1 MRNKTF
7 KSISLLIAVIA
18 VSLFSSCDNEQSG
31 SGSKLDNVVTNVAT
45 DVTPFSVTLNG
56 AINNYSVGEI
66 SRGQYGFLYTTEPS
80 MDVAAAEQLFKQY
93 VSEGSATG
101 CKVRYATNL
110 LDGNSFNV
118 TVSGF
123 QPETTI
129 YYCGIF
135 ITKDNKTYI
144 GGVQNMTTLSYT
156 PQISVADV
164 TSGVMYANLF
174 ANVDLG
180 GAVSK
185 DCEIALLYSASEDN
199 LSNGSK
205 VVCKR
210 TETDGIYNAEL
221 EYLTSN
227 TTYFYKFY
235 LYNKTI
241 KTYFYTDVLSFTTKN
256 ADDFAVDLGLSVKWA
271 SCDFGA
277 EDPSEE
283 GLWYSWGSLTS
294 KMNGD
299 ISVYEHYKDNSY
311 VNIGASISGTEY
323 DAVTKYWGG
332 KWRMPTKEEAEELIN
347 ACNYKVIAGNPDY
360 AVYTSANGNQIK
372 MKWVYLGYKGYNLYE
387 LEMYSRWTGSLSEG
401 GSEAYVFGVDE
412 DYVGRLHTYE
422 RKNEIWIRPV
432 CDY

>member
-1 MRNKTF
+1 MNIFVLIKKVLF
-7 KSISLLIAVIA
+7 VAILSLL
-18 VSLFSSCDNEQSG
+18 VSCNNEEGG

-80 MDVAAAEQLFKQY
+80 MDATAAEQLFKQY

-144 GGVQNMTTLSYT
+144 GGVQNTTTLSYT
-156 PQISVADV
+156 PQISAADV
-164 TSGVMYANLF
+164 TTGVMYANLF

-185 DCEIALLYSASEDN
+185 DCEIGLLYSVSENN
-199 LSNGSK
+199 LINGSK

-227 TTYFYKFY
+227 TTYFYRFY

-271 SCDFGA
+271 SCDLGA
-277 EDPSEE
+277 EDPSEN
-283 GLWYSWGSLTS
+283 GLSFSWGSLIS
-294 KMNGD
+294 KENG
-299 ISVYEHYKDNSY
+299 SLNVYEYYKDNAY
-311 VNIGASISGTEY
+311 VNIGTNISGTEY
-323 DAVTKYWGG
+323 DAVSKYWGG

-347 ACNYKVIAGNPDY
+347 ACEYKTDPYLLETI
-360 AVYTSANGNQIK
+360 YTGANGNQIK
-372 MKWVYLGYKGYNLYE
+372 MRWVYVGFIGKEHDL
-387 LEMYSRWTGSLSEG
+387 MYSRWTGSMAESD
-401 GSEAYVFGVDE
+401 SEAYVFGVDE

>member
-1 MRNKTF
+1 MKKIKTL
-7 KSISLLIAVIA
+7 SIYFLLV
-18 VSLFSSCDNEQSG
+18 FSACNHEPNGGQ
-31 SGSKLDNVVTNVAT
+31 GSKLDDVVTGVAT

-56 AINNYSVGEI
+56 TINNYSVGEI
-66 SRGQYGFLYTTEPS
+66 TRGQYGFLYTTEPS
-80 MDVAAAEQLFKQY
+80 MDATAAEQLFKLY
-93 VSEGSATG
+93 ASEGSAIG

-118 TVSGF
+118 TINSF

-135 ITKDNKTYI
+135 ITKENKTYI
-144 GGVQNMTTLSYT
+144 GDVQNTTTLSYT
-156 PQISVADV
+156 PQISSADV
-164 TSGVMYANLF
+164 TTGVMYANLF

-185 DCEIALLYSASEDN
+185 NCEIGLLYSVSENN
-199 LSNGSK
+199 LINGSK

-271 SCDFGA
+271 SCDLGA
-277 EDPSEE
+277 EDPSEN
-283 GLWYSWGSLTS
+283 GLSFSWGSLIS
-294 KMNGD
+294 KEDGSLN
-299 ISVYEHYKDNSY
+299 VYEYYKDNAY
-311 VNIGASISGTEY
+311 VNIGTNISGTEY
-323 DAVTKYWGG
+323 DAVAKYWGG

-347 ACNYKVIAGNPDY
+347 ACEYKTDSELLEAT
-360 AVYTSANGNQIK
+360 YTGANGNKIK
-372 MKWVYLGYKGYNLYE
+372 MHWVYVGFIGKE
-387 LEMYSRWTGSLSEG
+387 HDFMYSRWTGSMAESD
-401 GSEAYVFGVDE
+401 SEAYVFGIDE
-412 DYVGRLHTYE
+412 DRIGRLHTYE
-422 RKNEIWIRPV
+422 RKNEMRIRPV

>member
-1 MRNKTF
+1 MKMKNIIMSKNIYYF
-7 KSISLLIAVIA
+7 AIAILL
-18 VSLFSSCDNEQSG
+18 FCSCDNKNGDDQ
-31 SGSKLDNVVTNVAT
+31 GSKLDNVVTNVAT

-56 AINNYSVGEI
+56 VINNYSVGEI

-80 MDVAAAEQLFKQY
+80 MDATAAEQLFKQY

-101 CKVRYATNL
+101 CKVRYATTL

-135 ITKDNKTYI
+135 ITKENKTYI
-144 GGVQNMTTLSYT
+144 GGVQNTTTLSYT

-185 DCEIALLYSASEDN
+185 DCEIGLLYSVSENN
-199 LSNGSK
+199 LINGSK

-271 SCDFGA
+271 SCDLGA
-277 EDPSEE
+277 EDPSEN
-283 GLWYSWGSLTS
+283 GLSFSWGSLIS
-294 KMNGD
+294 KENG
-299 ISVYEHYKDNSY
+299 SLNVYEYYKDNAY
-311 VNIGASISGTEY
+311 VNIGTNISGTEY
-323 DAVTKYWGG
+323 DAVSKYWGG

-347 ACNYKVIAGNPDY
+347 ACEYKTDSYLLETI
-360 AVYTSANGNQIK
+360 YTGANGNQIK
-372 MKWVYLGYKGYNLYE
+372 MRWVYVGFIGKEHDL
-387 LEMYSRWTGSLSEG
+387 MYSRWTGSMAESD
-401 GSEAYVFGVDE
+401 SEAYVFGVDE

>member
-1 MRNKTF
+1 MKRL
-7 KSISLLIAVIA
+7 SYLPIVA
-18 VSLFSSCDNEQSG
+18 LFIMLYCSCEQNNGG

-56 AINNYSVGEI
+56 TINNYSVGEI

-93 VSEGSATG
+93 VAEGSATG

-110 LDGNSFNV
+110 LDGNNFNV
-118 TVSGF
+118 TINGF

-135 ITKDNKTYI
+135 ITKENKTYI
-144 GGVQNMTTLSYT
+144 GDVQNTTTLSYT
-156 PQISVADV
+156 PQIAVADV

-205 VVCKR
+205 VVCKP
-210 TETDGIYNAEL
+210 TETDGVYAAEL

-227 TTYFYKFY
+227 TTYYYKFY

-241 KTYFYTDVLSFTTKN
+241 KTYFYTDIQSFTTKN

-277 EDPSEE
+277 EDPSEN
-283 GLWYSWGSLTS
+283 GLSFSWGSLIS
-294 KMNGD
+294 KENG
-299 ISVYEHYKDNSY
+299 SLNVYEYYKDNAY
-311 VNIGASISGTEY
+311 VNIGTNISGTEY
-323 DAVTKYWGG
+323 DAVSKYWGG

-347 ACNYKVIAGNPDY
+347 ACEYKTDSYLLEAT
-360 AVYTSANGNQIK
+360 YTGANGNKIK
-372 MKWVYLGYKGYNLYE
+372 MHWVYVGFIGKEHDL
-387 LEMYSRWTGSLSEG
+387 MYSRWTGSMAESD
-401 GSEAYVFGVDE
+401 SEAYVFGIDE
-412 DYVGRLHTYE
+412 DRIGRLHTYE

>member
-7 KSISLLIAVIA
+7 KSISLLMAVIV
-18 VSLFSSCDNEQSG
+18 VSLFSSCDNEQG
-31 SGSKLDNVVTNVAT
+31 GQDSKLDNVITNVAT

-56 AINNYSVGEI
+56 VINNYSVGEI

-80 MDVAAAEQLFKQY
+80 MDATAAEQLFKQY

-110 LDGNSFNV
+110 LDGNNYSFV
-118 TVSGF
+118 LTDL
-123 QPETTI
+123 QPVTTI

-135 ITKDNKTYI
+135 ITKDNKTFI
-144 GGVQNMTTLSYT
+144 GGVQNTTTLSYT
-156 PQISVADV
+156 PQISAADV
-164 TSGVMYANLF
+164 TTGVMYANLF

-185 DCEIALLYSASEDN
+185 DCEIGLLYSVSENN
-199 LSNGSK
+199 LINGSK

-210 TETDGIYNAEL
+210 TETDGIYIAEL

-271 SCDFGA
+271 SCDLGA
-277 EDPSEE
+277 EDPSEN
-283 GLWYSWGSLTS
+283 GLSFSWGSLIS
-294 KMNGD
+294 KENG
-299 ISVYEHYKDNSY
+299 SLNVYEYYKDNAY
-311 VNIGASISGTEY
+311 VNIGINISGTEY
-323 DAVTKYWGG
+323 DAVSKYWGG

-347 ACNYKVIAGNPDY
+347 ACEYKTDSYLLETI
-360 AVYTSANGNQIK
+360 YTGANGNQIK
-372 MKWVYLGYKGYNLYE
+372 MRWVYVGFIGKEHDL
-387 LEMYSRWTGSLSEG
+387 MYSRWTGSMAESD
-401 GSEAYVFGVDE
+401 SEAYVFGVDE

>member
-1 MRNKTF
+1 MKMKNKIMSKNIYYF
-7 KSISLLIAVIA
+7 AIAISL
-18 VSLFSSCDNEQSG
+18 FCSCDNKNGDDQ
-31 SGSKLDNVVTNVAT
+31 GSKLDNVVTNVAT

-56 AINNYSVGEI
+56 VINNYSVGEI

-80 MDVAAAEQLFKQY
+80 MDVTAAEQLFKQY

-101 CKVRYATNL
+101 CKVRYVTNL

-144 GGVQNMTTLSYT
+144 GGVQNTTTLSYT
-156 PQISVADV
+156 PQISAADV
-164 TSGVMYANLF
+164 TTGVMYANLF

-185 DCEIALLYSASEDN
+185 DCEIGLLYSVSENN
-199 LSNGSK
+199 LINGSK

-271 SCDFGA
+271 SCDLGA
-277 EDPSEE
+277 EDPSEN
-283 GLWYSWGSLTS
+283 GLSFSWGSLIS
-294 KMNGD
+294 KENG
-299 ISVYEHYKDNSY
+299 SLNVYEYYKDNAY
-311 VNIGASISGTEY
+311 VNIGTNISGTEY
-323 DAVTKYWGG
+323 DAVSKYWGG

-347 ACNYKVIAGNPDY
+347 ACEYKTDSYLLETI
-360 AVYTSANGNQIK
+360 YTGANGNQIK
-372 MKWVYLGYKGYNLYE
+372 MRWVYVGFIGKEHDL
-387 LEMYSRWTGSLSEG
+387 MYSRWTGSMAESD
-401 GSEAYVFGVDE
+401 SEAYVFGVDE

>member
-1 MRNKTF
+1 MK
-7 KSISLLIAVIA
+7 KIKILSLYFLLV
-18 VSLFSSCDNEQSG
+18 FSACNHEPNGGQ
-31 SGSKLDNVVTNVAT
+31 GSKLDDVVTGVAT

-56 AINNYSVGEI
+56 VINNYSQTDVI
-66 SRGQYGFLYTTEPS
+66 NGQYGFLYTTES
-80 MDVAAAEQLFKQY
+80 TIDVPVAEQLFKQY
-93 VSEGSATG
+93 VAEGSAAG
-101 CKVRYATNL
+101 CKIRYATTLLVGNL
-110 LDGNSFNV
+110 FSVEITGL
-118 TVSGF
+118 
-123 QPETTI
+123 QPENVI
-129 YYCGIF
+129 YYCALYT
-135 ITKDNKTYI
+135 TKDNKILI
-144 GGVQNMTTLSYT
+144 GNVQNTTTLSYT
-156 PQISVADV
+156 PQISAADV
-164 TSGVMYANLF
+164 TTGVMYANLF

-185 DCEIALLYSASEDN
+185 DCEIGLLYSVSENN
-199 LSNGSK
+199 LINGSK

>member
-1 MRNKTF
+1 MK
-7 KSISLLIAVIA
+7 KIKILSLYFLLV
-18 VSLFSSCDNEQSG
+18 FSACNHEPNGGQ
-31 SGSKLDNVVTNVAT
+31 GSKLDDVVTGVAT

-56 AINNYSVGEI
+56 VINNYSQTDVI
-66 SRGQYGFLYTTEPS
+66 NGQYGFLYTTES
-80 MDVAAAEQLFKQY
+80 TIDVPVAEQLFKQY
-93 VSEGSATG
+93 AAEGSATG
-101 CKVRYATNL
+101 CKVRYATTL
-110 LDGNSFNV
+110 LVGNQFSV
-118 TVSGF
+118 EITGL
-123 QPETTI
+123 QPENVI
-129 YYCGIF
+129 YYCALYT
-135 ITKDNKTYI
+135 TKDNKILI
-144 GGVQNMTTLSYT
+144 GNVKNTTTLSYT
-156 PQISVADV
+156 PQISAADV
-164 TSGVMYANLF
+164 TTGVMYANLF

-185 DCEIALLYSASEDN
+185 DCEIGLLYSVSENN
-199 LSNGSK
+199 LINGSK

-271 SCDFGA
+271 SCDLGA
-277 EDPSEE
+277 EDPSEN
-283 GLWYSWGSLTS
+283 GLSFSWGSLIS
-294 KMNGD
+294 KENG
-299 ISVYEHYKDNSY
+299 SLNVYEYYKDNAY
-311 VNIGASISGTEY
+311 VNIGTNISGTEY
-323 DAVTKYWGG
+323 DAVSKYWGG

-347 ACNYKVIAGNPDY
+347 ACEYKTDSYLLETI
-360 AVYTSANGNQIK
+360 YTGANGNQIK
-372 MKWVYLGYKGYNLYE
+372 MRWVYVGFIGKEHDL
-387 LEMYSRWTGSLSEG
+387 MYSRWTGSMAESD
-401 GSEAYVFGVDE
+401 SEAYVFGVDE